1 LVEVFFSVPAV
12 VPHCCSDGG
21 SSICYTATDDD
32 ISTLVERF
40 CDSSAAEIASIHSLL
55 ENSYVA

>member
-1 LVEVFFSVPAV
+1 
-12 VPHCCSDGG
+12 
-21 SSICYTATDDD
+21 
-32 ISTLVERF
+32 LVERF